1 MRQQNRQPVTK
12 VAVLRR
18 VRDAE
23 LWRLPDLRGRRGRR
37 FEHMGLLMALALG
50 CAAALPSLRAVETM
64 SACLAPSWRR
74 QSRIRRRISDTKLRD
89 ALMAIEPEQARPCIH
104 RQVKAEHRRGRLAP
118 TRLPFGVVAV
128 DGKGLGTLPSW
139 DHLDVQRQ
147 RPEDGRDYGL
157 ARVHRAHLVSSD
169 ATVCVDQRPIPGSSN
184 EVGEV
189 VAFATQMVQAYGRTD
204 LFEVITADAG
214 NTCLALADYI
224 HGQDLGYVLAIKGP
238 SGDIYQEALSR
249 LSWLEQDSC
258 EVSLSERVKGSLV
271 TRRSYRAQLDGGH
284 LGWSHA
290 RQLVRV
296 ERIVET
302 DEAKVDREGNRY
314 FVTNLPKGRLGA
326 KGWLVLVRMHWRC
339 ENEGHWTAD
348 VVWNED
354 RRRKPWTTDP
364 QAVYA
369 LSMLRMVALNIVSA
383 LRSMTRRSW
392 APGPPPWQ
400 DVVFLVHALLIV
412 GVDMSSEDAEGS

>member
-1 MRQQNRQPVTK
+1 MT
-12 VAVLRR
+12 
-18 VRDAE
+18 
-23 LWRLPDLRGRRGRR
+23 W
-37 FEHMGLLMALALG
+37 
-50 CAAALPSLRAVETM
+50 
-64 SACLAPSWRR
+64 
-74 QSRIRRRISDTKLRD
+74 
-89 ALMAIEPEQARPCIH
+89 
-104 RQVKAEHRRGRLAP
+104 
-118 TRLPFGVVAV
+118 
-128 DGKGLGTLPSW
+128 
-139 DHLDVQRQ
+139 
-147 RPEDGRDYGL
+147 
-157 ARVHRAHLVSSD
+157 
-169 ATVCVDQRPIPGSSN
+169 
-184 EVGEV
+184 
-189 VAFATQMVQAYGRTD
+189 
-204 LFEVITADAG
+204 
-214 NTCLALADYI
+214 
-224 HGQDLGYVLAIKGP
+224 
-238 SGDIYQEALSR
+238 
-249 LSWLEQDSC
+249 
-258 EVSLSERVKGSLV
+258 
-271 TRRSYRAQLDGGH
+271 RSYRAQLDGGH